1 MKDTIEQIAEMLI
14 IGYTEHEI
22 VRILHIPPSMAE
34 DLIQKAE
41 QWNDQEFVTYT
52 EEELDVMADYY
63 DEELYRKQ
71 WYSLSQKKV

>member
-1 MKDTIEQIAEMLI
+1 MSGIKATIEKAAEMLGL
-14 IGYTEHEI
+14 GYTEHEI
-22 VRILHIPPSMAE
+22 VRILRVPPSMAE

-63 DEELYRKQ
+63 GEE
-71 WYSLSQKKV
+71 

>member
-22 VRILHIPPSMAE
+22 VRILRIPPGMAE
-34 DLIQKAE
+34 ELIQKAE

-52 EEELDVMADYY
+52 EEELDIMADYY
-63 DEELYRKQ
+63 DEEWVKAT
-71 WYSLSQKKV
+71 V

>member
-1 MKDTIEQIAEMLI
+1 MKDSIEQAAAMLSL
-14 IGYTEHEI
+14 GYTEHEI
-22 VRILHIPPSMAE
+22 IRIMHIPPSMAE

-63 DEELYRKQ
+63 DEE
-71 WYSLSQKKV
+71 

>member
-14 IGYTEHEI
+14 LGYTEHEI
-22 VRILHIPPSMAE
+22 VRILRIPPGMAE

-63 DEELYRKQ
+63 GEE
-71 WYSLSQKKV
+71 

>member
-14 IGYTEHEI
+14 LGYTEHEI
-22 VRILHIPPSMAE
+22 VRILRIPPGMAE

-52 EEELDVMADYY
+52 EEELDAMADYY
-63 DEELYRKQ
+63 DED
-71 WYSLSQKKV
+71 